1 MTAPAPP
8 KTVVRKKRR
17 AAARPTAHI
26 GYQPA
31 GPDLYGRRVRADYH
45 AIADQTVT
53 GGTATCYAGE
63 ALCGTAWRWEA
74 IPDGLFPPT
83 VSCPVC
89 QRIAAAGHIT
99 ITGPDA

>member
-1 MTAPAPP
+1 
-8 KTVVRKKRR
+8 
-17 AAARPTAHI
+17 
-26 GYQPA
+26 
-31 GPDLYGRRVRADYH
+31 
-45 AIADQTVT
+45 VT